1 MLSLSDLKLGN
12 VLAINDEPYQIV
24 AAQHIKVAR
33 GGAVVKTKLKNLVTG
48 STLEKTFN
56 GSDTIEGAD
65 MSRSKANFLYQQG
78 DDYFF
83 MDNESFEQFQ
93 FSKETL
99 DSMTDY
105 LVDGQTVDVLIYN
118 DKPVSIALPTKIS
131 LKVDSAPEGIKGNSA
146 GAVTKS
152 VVLETGI
159 EIRTPLFIK
168 AGDSVV
174 INTSTGEYVERA

>member
-12 VLAINDEPYQIV
+12 VIAVNDEPYQIV

-33 GGAVVKTKLKNLVTG
+33 GGAVVKTKLKNLISG

-56 GSDTIEGAD
+56 GSDSIEGAD
-65 MSRSKANFLYQQG
+65 MSRSQANFLYQQ
-78 DDYFF
+78 DDDFFF

-93 FSKETL
+93 FNKETIG
-99 DSMTDY
+99 SMADY

-118 DKPVSIALPTKIS
+118 DNPVSIVLPTKVQ

-152 VVLETGI
+152 VTLETGI
-159 EIRTPLFIK
+159 EIRTPLFVK
-168 AGDSVV
+168 AGDQV
-174 INTSTGEYVERA
+174 IVNTDTGEYVERV